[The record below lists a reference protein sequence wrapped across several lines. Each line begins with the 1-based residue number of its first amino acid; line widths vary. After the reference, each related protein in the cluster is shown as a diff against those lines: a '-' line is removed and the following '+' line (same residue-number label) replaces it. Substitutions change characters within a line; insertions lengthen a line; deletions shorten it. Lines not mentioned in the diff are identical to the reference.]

1 MTEWFI
7 VNYFSQIISVSII
20 VGAVTSLTKVT
31 SLTVDVVWIGRS
43 VVGAAEKFD
52 PLNVDIKT
60 FMSVIRK
67 TPMMLRFEN
76 LLAAFI

>member
-1 MTEWFI
+1 MVYCKLFLS
-7 VNYFSQIISVSII
+7 NHIISVSIT
-20 VGAVTSLTKVT
+20 VGAVTSFTNVT
-31 SLTVDVVWIGRS
+31 SVAVVVVWIGRG
-43 VVGAAEKFD
+43 VVGAPEKFD

-60 FMSVIRK
+60 FMSVMRK